1 MPDSLEGSLPAQRI
15 KSRRP
20 AIGSARVSA
29 HLGRRAMRIG
39 HHLLRENL
47 ACDQNEIGLGIDPC
61 RARTCKGYEVAA
73 P

>member
-1 MPDSLEGSLPAQRI
+1 MPDSLEGSLPARRI

-20 AIGSARVSA
+20 AIGSARVM

-47 ACDQNEIGLGIDPC
+47 ACDQNEIGLIFDPG
-61 RARTCKGYEVAA
+61 RAWIRKAYELAA